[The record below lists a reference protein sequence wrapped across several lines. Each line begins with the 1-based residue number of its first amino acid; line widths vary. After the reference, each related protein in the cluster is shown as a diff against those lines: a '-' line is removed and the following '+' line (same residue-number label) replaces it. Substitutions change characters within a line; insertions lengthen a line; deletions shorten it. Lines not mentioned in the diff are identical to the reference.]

1 MPPQHHL
8 ESSEQ
13 EHAPKQSFF
22 LASTRLVSQTTSA
35 KKNVMLHKYS
45 MSVHMKAN
53 MQKLLRASR
62 DESIPNAKAMHV
74 AREVIVR
81 AGPA

>member
-1 MPPQHHL
+1 MPLQHQI
-8 ESSEQ
+8 EFSEQ
-13 EHAPKQSFF
+13 KHAPKQSFF

-35 KKNVMLHKYS
+35 KKNVMLLRYS
-45 MSVHMKAN
+45 ISVHMKAN

-62 DESIPNAKAMHV
+62 DESIPKAKAMHV
-74 AREVIVR
+74 AREVIVK